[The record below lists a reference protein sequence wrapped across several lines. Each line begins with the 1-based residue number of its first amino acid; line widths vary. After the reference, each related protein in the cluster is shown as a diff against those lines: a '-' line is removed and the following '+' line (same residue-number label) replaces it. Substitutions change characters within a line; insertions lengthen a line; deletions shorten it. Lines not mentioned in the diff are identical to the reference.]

1 MELHIGY
8 DEIST
13 YVSKNYDKN
22 ISIEYIDQRTA
33 TVKASIKVL
42 FMSLTM
48 PVTLHIDNVNS
59 ESITLTY
66 SGKFGI
72 DMIVS
77 GALNFLTSNV
87 DDIKKIV
94 SIENQTITVH
104 LKEIKSL
111 KPTLEKIK
119 LEHIN
124 FAQEG
129 INAIASIK

>member
-1 MELHIGY
+1 
-8 DEIST
+8 
-13 YVSKNYDKN
+13 
-22 ISIEYIDQRTA
+22 
-33 TVKASIKVL
+33 
-42 FMSLTM
+42 MSLAM
-48 PVTLHIDNVNS
+48 PITLHIDSVNS
-59 ESITLTY
+59 ENITLTY

-77 GALNFLTSNV
+77 GALKFLTSNV

-94 SIENQTITVH
+94 SIDNQTITVH
-104 LKEIKSL
+104 LTEIKSL

>member
-13 YVSKNYDKN
+13 YVRKNYDKN
-22 ISIEYIDQRTA
+22 IGIEYIDQRTA
-33 TVKASIKVL
+33 TVKATIKIL
-42 FMSLTM
+42 FMSLAM
-48 PVTLHIDNVNS
+48 PITLHIDSVNS
-59 ESITLTY
+59 ENITLTY

-77 GALNFLTSNV
+77 GALKFLTSNV

-94 SIENQTITVH
+94 SIDNQTITVH
-104 LKEIKSL
+104 LSEIKSL

>member
-13 YVSKNYDKN
+13 YVRKNYDKN
-22 ISIEYIDQRTA
+22 IGIEYIDQRTA
-33 TVKASIKVL
+33 TVKATIKIL
-42 FMSLTM
+42 FMSLAM
-48 PVTLHIDNVNS
+48 PITLHIDSVNS
-59 ESITLTY
+59 ENITLTY

-77 GALNFLTSNV
+77 GALKFLTSNV

-94 SIENQTITVH
+94 SIDNQTITVH
-104 LKEIKSL
+104 LTEIKSL